1 MKLWKKQKQ
10 GNSKKKKNKDQW
22 LPEVEGRE
30 MNRQST
36 EEF

>member
-10 GNSKKKKNKDQW
+10 GNSKKKDQW
-22 LPEVEGRE
+22 LPKVEGRE
-30 MNRQST
+30 INRQST

>member
-10 GNSKKKKNKDQW
+10 GNSKKKKKDQW